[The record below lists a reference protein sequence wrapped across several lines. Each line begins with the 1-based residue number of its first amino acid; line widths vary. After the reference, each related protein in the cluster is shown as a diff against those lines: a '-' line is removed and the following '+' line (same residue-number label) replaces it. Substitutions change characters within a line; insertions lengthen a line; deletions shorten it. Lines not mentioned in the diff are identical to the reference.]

1 MSGLTK
7 SVPISDV
14 GRSAYR
20 KIYRRIVPLIMV
32 MYLLSWMDRVNI
44 SFAALSMNN
53 DLGLTATAFGLGAA
67 LFFVGYVLCEVP
79 SNVIMQKVGARIW
92 LARIMVTWGLVASG
106 TAFIVGEQ
114 SFYVARILLGVA
126 EAGFFPGVLLYLTLW
141 VPSQMRGRI
150 TALFLMSA
158 PIATVIGAPLA
169 SAAMVGLNGFLGL
182 AGWQWLFLAFGIPT
196 VVVGIAAF
204 WLLPSTPALAGWLSN
219 EERSFLVDQ
228 LNRERQESIGHKA
241 AASALSALRNPRI
254 IGFALAFIGLSCG
267 SYILSFFLPQVI
279 DSFQSRYGVKFSV
292 MEIGLLTAVPFGI
305 AAITMFFVAR
315 DSDRRQ
321 KRLRY
326 VVGGELVAAA
336 AFVLATL
343 VDTPVLSMVMLSIAA
358 SGIYVAI
365 PLYWELP
372 GQYLSATTA
381 GAGLAL
387 INSTGNISGFVG
399 PYATGA
405 LKTATGSFDSG
416 LILAAVALT
425 IAAVAVSLVSR
436 RPRRRLSESQSEQV
450 ESSYTESPQG
460 V

>member
-7 SVPISDV
+7 SVPISDL

-20 KIYRRIVPLIMV
+20 KIYRRIVPLIMI

-196 VVVGIAAF
+196 VIVGIAAF

-228 LNRERQESIGHKA
+228 LNRERQESIGHK

-321 KRLRY
+321 NRLRY

-336 AFVLATL
+336 AFVMATL
-343 VDTPVLSMVMLSIAA
+343 VDTPVMSMVMLSIAA

-425 IAAVAVSLVSR
+425 IAAAAVSLVSR
-436 RPRRRLSESQSEQV
+436 RPRKRFSEPQSDHT